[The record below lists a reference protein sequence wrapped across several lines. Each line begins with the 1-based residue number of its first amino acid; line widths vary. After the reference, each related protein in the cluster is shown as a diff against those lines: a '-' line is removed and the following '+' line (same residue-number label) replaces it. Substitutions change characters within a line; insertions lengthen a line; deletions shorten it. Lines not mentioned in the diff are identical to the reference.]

1 MFETLQEKLSAVFKT
16 LKGQG
21 KITERNIQ
29 DAVKTLKL
37 SLLQADVNYK
47 VVKDFINSVLEE
59 AVGEKVLSSLTPDQV
74 FLKIVYDKLVELLG
88 SKNEGL
94 DLNGNPAIIMVVG
107 LQGSGKTTTSAKLA
121 NFLKKKGRNPLL
133 VAADVYR
140 PAAIEQLVSLGKV
153 ISVDV
158 FTGDRRNP
166 IKIVEDSID
175 HAKKENFNVVIIDT
189 AGRLHIDEQ
198 MMEEVEEIK
207 EISNPDEILMVVDS
221 MVGQDAVNSA
231 KEFNDRLDLTGFI
244 VTKLDGDARG
254 GVILYIR
261 HVTGKPVKF
270 VGKGEKIDDLE
281 PFYPDRIVD
290 RILGMGDIKSLV
302 EKVEEV
308 MDKEKAKEMER
319 KFKRAEFT
327 LEDFQEQLKQLQ
339 KMGPL
344 TSLLE
349 MIPGMSGNLKN
360 VDIDEKKLKHIEAI
374 INSMTI
380 EERRNPKIINFSRK
394 KRIAKGSGTT
404 INEINKLLKGYE
416 DMKKMMKMF
425 NNKKLGKMKIPF
437 NF

>member
-74 FLKIVYDKLVELLG
+74 FLKIVYDKLVELLR

-254 GVILYIR
+254 GVILSIR

>member
-47 VVKDFINSVLEE
+47 VVKDFINSVLGE

-254 GVILYIR
+254 GVILSIR

>member
-1 MFETLQEKLSAVFKT
+1 
-16 LKGQG
+16 
-21 KITERNIQ
+21 
-29 DAVKTLKL
+29 
-37 SLLQADVNYK
+37 
-47 VVKDFINSVLEE
+47 
-59 AVGEKVLSSLTPDQV
+59 
-74 FLKIVYDKLVELLG
+74 
-88 SKNEGL
+88 
-94 DLNGNPAIIMVVG
+94 
-107 LQGSGKTTTSAKLA
+107 
-121 NFLKKKGRNPLL
+121 
-133 VAADVYR
+133 
-140 PAAIEQLVSLGKV
+140 
-153 ISVDV
+153 
-158 FTGDRRNP
+158 
-166 IKIVEDSID
+166 
-175 HAKKENFNVVIIDT
+175 
-189 AGRLHIDEQ
+189 
-198 MMEEVEEIK
+198 
-207 EISNPDEILMVVDS
+207 
-221 MVGQDAVNSA
+221 
-231 KEFNDRLDLTGFI
+231 
-244 VTKLDGDARG
+244 
-254 GVILYIR
+254 
-261 HVTGKPVKF
+261 
-270 VGKGEKIDDLE
+270 
-281 PFYPDRIVD
+281 
-290 RILGMGDIKSLV
+290 LV

>member
-1 MFETLQEKLSAVFKT
+1 MFETLQSKLNSVFRM

-21 KITERNIQ
+21 KITEKNVQEAI
-29 DAVKTLKL
+29 KTLKL

-47 VVKDFINSVLEE
+47 VVKDFINSVLDE
-59 AVGEKVLSSLTPDQV
+59 ALGEKVLSSLTPDQV

-88 SKNEGL
+88 SKNEPL
-94 DLNGNPAIIMVVG
+94 DLNSNPSVIMIVG
-107 LQGSGKTTTSAKLA
+107 LQGSGKTTTCAKLA
-121 NFLKKKGRNPLL
+121 NFLKKKGRAPLL

-140 PAAIEQLVSLGKV
+140 PAAIDQLVSLGNN
-153 ISVDV
+153 IDV
-158 FTGDRRNP
+158 EVFSGDREDP
-166 IKIVEDSID
+166 IKIARGSID
-175 HAKKENFNVVIIDT
+175 HAKEKGYNVVIVDT
-189 AGRLHIDEQ
+189 AGRLHIDEK
-198 MMEEVEEIK
+198 MMEELVKVREV
-207 EISNPDEILMVVDS
+207 SNPSEILMVVDA

-231 KEFNDRLDLTGFI
+231 KEFNDKLNLTGFI

-254 GVILYIR
+254 GVILSIR
-261 HVTGKPVKF
+261 YVTAKPIKF

-308 MDKEKAKEMER
+308 IDKEKAKEMER
-319 KFKRAEFT
+319 KFRRAEFT

-349 MIPGMSGNLKN
+349 MLPGVSGNLKN
-360 VDIDEKKLKHIEAI
+360 IDIDEKKLKHIEAI
-374 INSMTI
+374 INSMTL

-394 KRIAKGSGTT
+394 KRIAKGSGTS
-404 INEINKLLKGYE
+404 INEINRLLKGYE
-416 DMKKMMKMF
+416 EMKKMMKRF
-425 NNKKLGKMKIPF
+425 SNKKMGKMKIPF

>member
-254 GVILYIR
+254 GVILSIR

>member
-1 MFETLQEKLSAVFKT
+1 MLEALQDKLSSVFKL

-29 DAVKTLKL
+29 EAVKTLKL

-59 AVGEKVLSSLTPDQV
+59 ALGEKVLSSLTPDQV

-88 SKNEGL
+88 SKNES
-94 DLNGNPAIIMVVG
+94 LNIHSNPSVIAVVG
-107 LQGSGKTTTSAKLA
+107 LQGSGKTTTCAKLA
-121 NFLKKKGRNPLL
+121 HFLKKKGKKPLL

-140 PAAIEQLVSLGKV
+140 PAAIDQLVTLGESIDV
-153 ISVDV
+153 EV
-158 FTGDRRNP
+158 FTGDRKKP
-166 IKIVEDSID
+166 ISITKNAID
-175 HAKKENFNVVIIDT
+175 HAKKEGYNVVVVDT
-189 AGRLHIDEQ
+189 AGRLHINEE
-198 MMEEVEEIK
+198 MMQELVKIK
-207 EISNPDEILMVVDS
+207 DVSNPDEILMVVDS

-231 KEFNDRLDLTGFI
+231 KEFNNRLDITGFI

-254 GVILYIR
+254 GVILSIR

-270 VGKGEKIDDLE
+270 IGKGEKIDDLE
-281 PFYPDRIVD
+281 PFYPDRLVD

-308 MDKEKAKEMER
+308 IDKEKAKEMER
-319 KFKRAEFT
+319 KFRRADFT
-327 LEDFQEQLKQLQ
+327 LEDFQEQLRQLQ

-344 TSLLE
+344 SSLLE
-349 MIPGMSGNLKN
+349 MIPGVAGNLKN
-360 VDIDEKKLKHIEAI
+360 IDIDEKKLKHIEAI
-374 INSMTI
+374 INSMTP
-380 EERRNPKIINFSRK
+380 EERRNPRIINFSRK
-394 KRIAKGSGTT
+394 KRIAKGSGTS

-416 DMKKMMKMF
+416 DMKKMLKMF
-425 NNKKLGKMKIPF
+425 NNKRMGRMKIPF